1 MFALGALYK
10 FGGSAL
16 AKWGLWFVPSV
27 VHAPALSWLATA
39 FFYGLDLFFDFA
51 GYSDMAMGVGLALG
65 VEVPRNFHMPF
76 VATDIKE
83 FWDRWHMSLSTWL
96 RDFVFM
102 RFSRFAMERKLFPSR
117 HITACVGFG
126 INMTLMGLWHGI
138 TPDYFVYGLYHGAL
152 LAGYHYYQQTSK
164 FYKKHRR
171 ERWYQVV
178 SWVITML
185 AVFFGFALFGGYV
198 VSPLLG

>member
-1 MFALGALYK
+1 M
-10 FGGSAL
+10 
-16 AKWGLWFVPSV
+16 
-27 VHAPALSWLATA
+27 
-39 FFYGLDLFFDFA
+39 
-51 GYSDMAMGVGLALG
+51 M
-65 VEVPRNFHMPF
+65 
-76 VATDIKE
+76 
-83 FWDRWHMSLSTWL
+83 
-96 RDFVFM
+96 
-102 RFSRFAMERKLFPSR
+102 
-117 HITACVGFG
+117 
-126 INMTLMGLWHGI
+126 LMGLWHGI

-198 VSPLLG
+198 VSPLLS